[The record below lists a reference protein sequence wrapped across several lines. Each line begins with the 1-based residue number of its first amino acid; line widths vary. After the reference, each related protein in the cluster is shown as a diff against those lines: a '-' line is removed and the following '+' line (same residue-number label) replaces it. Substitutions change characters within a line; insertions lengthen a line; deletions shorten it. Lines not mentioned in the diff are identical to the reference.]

1 MKTIS
6 LTEKELQLLREQ
18 YTDEHAK
25 AVEYVNQ
32 IKDILKKLGVTIKP
46 AKDVLLEK
54 EIKIG
59 KKRGRK
65 PKAKVDVKE
74 PKKRGRKPKKVE
86 TAPVT
91 AAKPI
96 IKKSK
101 KRGRPKRKVV
111 PTTQVKP
118 VNKVVKKKIESVP
131 TAKPKSTPVKKT
143 QKVVKKLTPK
153 VVVKPA
159 PEQKPVLVKKAAPKK
174 KKIAKKSFGRKG
186 VVLANLVK
194 ALPKKP
200 LIVTGAPAVPT
211 PEPKSE

>member
-6 LTEKELQLLREQ
+6 LTDKELQLLREQ

-25 AVEYVNQ
+25 ALEYVNQ
-32 IKDILKKLGVTIKP
+32 INDILKKLGVTIKP
-46 AKDVLLEK
+46 AKDVLLERELK
-54 EIKIG
+54 TG

-65 PKAKVDVKE
+65 PKAKAEVKE

-86 TAPVT
+86 TAPVA

-101 KRGRPKRKVV
+101 KRGRPKRAV
-111 PTTQVKP
+111 
-118 VNKVVKKKIESVP
+118 VP
-131 TAKPKSTPVKKT
+131 TAKPKPTPVKKI
-143 QKVVKKLTPK
+143 QKVVKKPIPK
-153 VVVKPA
+153 TVVKPA

-174 KKIAKKSFGRKG
+174 KKTAKKSFGRKG
-186 VVLANLVK
+186 VVLTNLVR

-200 LIVTGAPAVPT
+200 EIIAGVPAVPT
-211 PEPKSE
+211 TEPKTE

>member
-1 MKTIS
+1 MKTIKLS
-6 LTEKELQLLREQ
+6 DEEFQLLREQ

-46 AKDVLLEK
+46 AKVVLLER
-54 EIKIG
+54 ELKIG

-65 PKAKVDVKE
+65 PKAKVEVKE

-91 AAKPI
+91 TAKPI
-96 IKKSK
+96 IKKAK
-101 KRGRPKRKVV
+101 KRGRPKRAG
-111 PTTQVKP
+111 
-118 VNKVVKKKIESVP
+118 VP
-131 TAKPKSTPVKKT
+131 TAKPKPTPVKKI
-143 QKVVKKLTPK
+143 QKVVKKPTPK
-153 VVVKPA
+153 AVVKPA
-159 PEQKPVLVKKAAPKK
+159 PEQKPVLVKKVASKK
-174 KKIAKKSFGRKG
+174 KKRAKKSFGRKD

-200 LIVTGAPAVPT
+200 EIVAGVPAVPT
-211 PEPKSE
+211 TEPKTE